1 MELLMPWMVA
11 IFIPLGLLFGS
22 LANVIIY
29 RLPLMLGVIDEDDS
43 EGAAVNLWWPP
54 SHCPACKSDIKPR
67 DNIPVLSWL
76 ILKGKC
82 RQCGIAIPVIY
93 PVSELAMGLV
103 WGRWPGFICR
113 NGLLSSRWR
122 MRCCLWC
129 STARRLSILNI

>member
-76 ILKGKC
+76 LLKGKC

-103 WGRWPGFICR
+103 WGRWLVLSAAMVSSARAGICAVVYGALQR
-113 NGLLSSRWR
+113 GGYRF
-122 MRCCLWC
+122 
-129 STARRLSILNI
+129 